1 MADNNELDLP
11 ICALC
16 AGVAAR
22 CPCPSIDLGIMPD
35 GPYKGLALRVCP
47 PATPVDV
54 FCDGSGTT
62 EDKPCGAG
70 FVFLRDGFVL
80 CEGAVSLGLGTNN
93 VAEVAAIGLALST
106 LREAYSPLVL
116 ARIYSD
122 SEWALQASDPSSTWK
137 LKEGAAQ
144 RFARRVRE
152 LRADMPRVTFH
163 KVKGHS
169 GVPGNERADELANIA
184 RLRAVVTP
192 AKGTT
197 HKGVEEHG

>member
-1 MADNNELDLP
+1 MGDDNLLDLP

-16 AGVAAR
+16 GGVAAR

-35 GPYKGLALRVCP
+35 GPYKGLALRVCH

-70 FVFLRDGFVL
+70 IVFERAGFVL
-80 CEGAVSLGLGTNN
+80 LEGAVSLGSGTNN
-93 VAEVAAIGLALST
+93 VAEVCAIGIALAL
-106 LREAYSPLVL
+106 LREAYSAKVL

-122 SEWALQASDPSSTWK
+122 SEWALNASDPACTWK

-144 RFARRVRE
+144 RFALRARE
-152 LRADMPRVTFH
+152 LRSQMERVTFH

-184 RLRAVVTP
+184 RLRTP
-192 AKGTT
+192 TT
-197 HKGVEEHG
+197 APRGQRKE

>member
-1 MADNNELDLP
+1 MGDDNLLDLP

-16 AGVAAR
+16 GGVAAR

-62 EDKPCGAG
+62 EDRPCGAG
-70 FVFLRDGFVL
+70 IVFERSGFVL
-80 CEGAVSLGLGTNN
+80 LEGAVSLGLGTNN
-93 VAEVAAIGLALST
+93 VAEVCAIGIALAL
-106 LREAYSPLVL
+106 LREAYSAKVL

-122 SEWALQASDPSSTWK
+122 SEWALNASDPACTWK
-137 LKEGAAQ
+137 LKEGPAQ
-144 RFARRVRE
+144 RFALRARE
-152 LRADMPRVTFH
+152 LRAQMERVTFH

-184 RLRAVVTP
+184 RLRTP
-192 AKGTT
+192 TT
-197 HKGVEEHG
+197 APRGQHKE